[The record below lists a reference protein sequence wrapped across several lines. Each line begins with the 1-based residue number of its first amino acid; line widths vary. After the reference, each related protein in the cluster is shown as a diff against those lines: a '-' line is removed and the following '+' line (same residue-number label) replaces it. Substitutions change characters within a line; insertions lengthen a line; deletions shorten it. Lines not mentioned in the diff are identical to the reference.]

1 MKTKRRQFAYLDTSV
16 IVKRYIREAG
26 SQKVRQL
33 GRKFVAVTSEI
44 AMLEMISAM
53 RRSFASG
60 AIDEPAHK
68 AIRDR
73 LQRDRAK
80 LQMVEVRS
88 GILADAE
95 KYVSDF
101 NVRALDAIH
110 LASATTV
117 DERFSGRLAFI
128 TADRNQRDAA
138 LKLGLEV
145 IWVD

>member
-1 MKTKRRQFAYLDTSV
+1 MKSKRRQFAYLDTSV
-16 IVKRYIREAG
+16 IAKRYIREAG

-95 KYVSDF
+95 KYVS
-101 NVRALDAIH
+101 
-110 LASATTV
+110 
-117 DERFSGRLAFI
+117 
-128 TADRNQRDAA
+128 
-138 LKLGLEV
+138 
-145 IWVD
+145 